1 MNGEKGWRNDWKNM
15 ETEVRDA
22 AKLNEMFFLVE
33 KIAEM
38 RENATCGEMKHAELG
53 HEAPR

>member
-1 MNGEKGWRNDWKNM
+1 M
-15 ETEVRDA
+15 EAGARDVT
-22 AKLNEMFFLVE
+22 KLDGMFFMVD
-33 KIAEM
+33 KMTKM

>member
-1 MNGEKGWRNDWKNM
+1 M
-15 ETEVRDA
+15 EAEVREA
-22 AKLNEMFFLVE
+22 TKLNGMFFLVD
-33 KIAEM
+33 KMAKM

>member
-1 MNGEKGWRNDWKNM
+1 MNGEKGWRNDWENM

>member
-1 MNGEKGWRNDWKNM
+1 M
-15 ETEVRDA
+15 EVEAREA
-22 AKLNEMFFLVE
+22 AKLDGMFFLVD
-33 KIAEM
+33 KMTKM

>member
-1 MNGEKGWRNDWKNM
+1 M

-22 AKLNEMFFLVE
+22 AKLNEMLFMVDKME
-33 KIAEM
+33 KM

>member
-1 MNGEKGWRNDWKNM
+1 M
-15 ETEVRDA
+15 EAEVREA
-22 AKLNEMFFLVE
+22 IKPNRMFFLVD
-33 KIAEM
+33 KMAKM

>member
-1 MNGEKGWRNDWKNM
+1 M
-15 ETEVRDA
+15 EAGAREA
-22 AKLNEMFFLVE
+22 IKLDGMLFLVD
-33 KIAEM
+33 KMAKM

>member
-1 MNGEKGWRNDWKNM
+1 MNGAEGWRSGWKNM
-15 ETEVRDA
+15 EAGARDA
-22 AKLNEMFFLVE
+22 AKLDGMSFLVE
-33 KIAEM
+33 KVAKM

>member
-1 MNGEKGWRNDWKNM
+1 MNGEEGWRNDWKNM
-15 ETEVRDA
+15 EAGARDVT
-22 AKLNEMFFLVE
+22 KLNGMFFLVE
-33 KIAEM
+33 KMAKM

>member
-1 MNGEKGWRNDWKNM
+1 MNSEEGWRSDWKNM
-15 ETEVRDA
+15 GAGARDA
-22 AKLNEMFFLVE
+22 AKLNGMFFLVV
-33 KIAEM
+33 KAAKM

>member
-33 KIAEM
+33 EIAEM

>member
-1 MNGEKGWRNDWKNM
+1 MNGEEGWRNDWKNM
-15 ETEVRDA
+15 EAGARDVT
-22 AKLNEMFFLVE
+22 KPDGMFFLVD
-33 KIAEM
+33 KMAKM

>member
-1 MNGEKGWRNDWKNM
+1 M
-15 ETEVRDA
+15 ETKARNVT
-22 AKLNEMFFLVE
+22 KLDGMFFLVDE
-33 KIAEM
+33 MAKM

>member
-1 MNGEKGWRNDWKNM
+1 M
-15 ETEVRDA
+15 EAGARDDIG
-22 AKLNEMFFLVE
+22 LGRMFFLVE
-33 KIAEM
+33 KVAKI

>member
-1 MNGEKGWRNDWKNM
+1 M
-15 ETEVRDA
+15 EEGARDA
-22 AKLNEMFFLVE
+22 IRLDGMFFLVG
-33 KIAEM
+33 KMAKM

>member
-22 AKLNEMFFLVE
+22 AKLNEMLFMVDKME
-33 KIAEM
+33 KM